1 MKKEERGKEEIEE
14 LKTEINKLLGT
25 KDYIRWIISV
35 VLIGLWF
42 IFPDLNFW
50 VLFCIILI
58 FFNTEILTIYMRA
71 RRKRDEN
78 IEEIIEEIIELM
90 YKKSEQETVPKK
102 WVEEMV
108 MRVTNQINQ
117 EKRKRGEN
125 K

>member
-1 MKKEERGKEEIEE
+1 MKKEEIGKEEMEE

-71 RRKRDEN
+71 RRERDEN
-78 IEEIIEEIIELM
+78 IEEIIESM
-90 YKKSEQETVPKK
+90 YKKLEQETVPKK

-117 EKRKRGEN
+117 EKRKKGEN